1 MKSRILAILLAV
13 VVAVFLAVGCT
24 DKTKD
29 NPTRPIVAEHG
40 VPFLNPSSFYSIF
53 FSTAHDPGY
62 MPSLAYTPPGYSWS
76 GGGGPRYPVL
86 YLLAPFRS
94 DERYYFEHGLAQV
107 ADRLLAEGKIEPMI
121 IVSIDGRSLWGGS
134 FFANSVAQGRYFTAL
149 VKDTAFDITLYVN
162 PDNFTGPERGP
173 KTLYSPGLV
182 PRIDGTSMSTLPG
195 YLTIA
200 EPGARGISGVG
211 CGGYGA
217 FAAALKTDLFGSVSA
232 INAPLD
238 FDGANGDGGFAALL
252 QDAKRTWW
260 DSIVVTGTRV
270 DTLFAFDTSLTDPMR
285 SLIVSAA
292 AAFSPHYTS
301 VSVDSVYDDQF
312 GSQTWAFKP
321 VDSLTTDMSTYLR
334 RHKVHVPI
342 DSLGNVN
349 SLIWQKWMDN
359 NIENIYTNDP
369 AAYASNFKDI
379 KKLLVKSDQAE
390 YRFGEQMDGFIAFL
404 DDIGDT
410 NHTVMEFTGNSRLTG
425 TSDHF
430 LYDILEDILIFHSQA
445 FQEYLNP
452 GKK

>member
-1 MKSRILAILLAV
+1 MKSRIFTILLAV

-29 NPTRPIVAEHG
+29 NPTRPMVAEHG
-40 VPFLNPSSFYSIF
+40 LPMINPWGFYSIF
-53 FSTAHDPGY
+53 FSTARDPGY
-62 MPSLAYTPPGYSWS
+62 MPSLTYLPPGYNWS
-76 GGGGPRYPVL
+76 GGGGRSYPVL
-86 YLLAPFRS
+86 YLLAPFRG

-107 ADRLLAEGKIEPMI
+107 ADRLLAEGKIEPML

-134 FFANSVAQGRYFTAL
+134 FFTNSLAQGRHFTAL
-149 VKDTAFDITLYVN
+149 VKDTTFDITLYVN
-162 PDNFTGPERGP
+162 LDNFTGPERGP
-173 KTLYSPGLV
+173 KTLYSNGLV
-182 PRIDGTSMSTLPG
+182 PRFDGW

-211 CGGYGA
+211 SGGYGA

-232 INAPLD
+232 VNAPLD

-270 DTLFAFDTSLTDPMR
+270 DTLYAFDTSLTDPMR
-285 SLIVSAA
+285 SMIVSAA

-301 VSVDSVYDDQF
+301 VRVDSVYDDQF
-312 GSQTWAFKP
+312 GSQTWAYKP
-321 VDSLTTDMSTYLR
+321 LDSLTTDMSTYLR

-349 SLIWQKWMDN
+349 NLIWQKWMEN
-359 NIENIYTNDP
+359 NIENIYTTDP
-369 AAYASNFKDI
+369 AAYASNFKDL

-404 DDIGDT
+404 DAINDT
-410 NHTVMEFTGNSRLTG
+410 NHTVMEFNGNARLTG